1 MFETEQIKKNLAI
14 KKESKEIKNQHN
26 RLFMNFKLNISIY
39 LSRSEKVA
47 ENWWKGGWP
56 SSHKRMQGANVRM
69 FPT

>member
-1 MFETEQIKKNLAI
+1 MFETEQIKKTQQ
-14 KKESKEIKNQHN
+14 KKEGKEIKKQHN

-47 ENWWKGGWP
+47 ENWRKGGWP